1 MLDKNY
7 IELGLIVLGSFVFFA
22 LLQWSVKHLKI
33 KHIWTIHTGTG
44 VLCSCVIL
52 LFLHT
57 TLNDGAL
64 RAFLVGDNEIFLWP
78 LTIQNLMWVVFCI
91 TLMMLL
97 AESKLA
103 SLDKDKEI
111 YSLDNHIE
119 GRLEPVR
126 YLIWL
131 IPTLGFLGTVVGMS
145 FALSSLA
152 DTEDLNTA
160 ITDGLLQE
168 VMTNLGTAFY
178 TTILGLIMNVIC
190 VGVLSLLVF
199 KHKQVLAE
207 RQK

>member
-1 MLDKNY
+1 MFEKSN
-7 IELGLIVLGSFVFFA
+7 IEIGLVVFGSLILFA

-33 KHIWTIHTGTG
+33 KHIWTIHAGIGALAG
-44 VLCSCVIL
+44 VVII

-57 TLNDGAL
+57 TLSDGTL
-64 RAFLVGDNEIFLWP
+64 RAFVVGDSEKFLWP

-91 TLMMLL
+91 TIMMLL

-111 YSLDNHIE
+111 HSLDNHIE

-152 DTEDLNTA
+152 GTEDLNAA
-160 ITDGLLQE
+160 INDGLLQV

-178 TTILGLIMNVIC
+178 TTILGLIMNAIC
-190 VGVLSLLVF
+190 FGVLSMLVF

-207 RQK
+207 RQ